1 MNPRIIVTF
10 LLVGV
15 LMGCKAGKNYDGS
28 DLNVPDRFYYE
39 EEVTIPSTL
48 EINTNDLSKD
58 NRSDLNFFSLFK
70 DSVLDT
76 LIQKSLQYNQDL
88 NSAAETVVQAQDGLI
103 VQRSAMLPN
112 FGIDAG
118 ASRGNFQGLL
128 LPDTQNLFYAAAF
141 ASWELD
147 FWGKFRRLNEAARA
161 RLIQSEE
168 GYRATKL
175 SLVTAVA
182 SDYFLLLDYKNRLE
196 ISERNLALRDSVL
209 NIIQQRFE
217 KGIVAEIDV
226 NQAQIKRAVA
236 AEAIPVWR
244 RSIAQTE
251 HRISFL
257 TGANPGRII
266 TETRLLEIDTA
277 IVIPPGLPSD
287 LLLRRPDVIAAEQ
300 NLKAQNALAGA
311 AQANRL
317 PNISLTGL
325 LGAASNDLSTLTDGP
340 LAWNV
345 GGSILGPLFNFGRL
359 QRQADI
365 EESKTIQAQLAYER
379 SVLEAFRSVEDALVE
394 ITTLKEQLKAR
405 QQRLDASLNAQYLSG
420 ERYDKGVTSY
430 LEYLESQRQAFESE
444 LNYTETRRELLNAYV
459 NLYRVLGGGWE

>member
-1 MNPRIIVTF
+1 MNPRIIVRF

-28 DLNVPDRFYYE
+28 NLNVPDRFYFE
-39 EEVTIPSTL
+39 EDVTIPKTL

-266 TETRLLEIDTA
+266 TETRLLEVDTA

-287 LLLRRPDVIAAEQ
+287 LLLRRPDVLAAEQ

-379 SVLEAFRSVEDALVE
+379 TVLEAFRSVEDALVE
-394 ITTLKEQLKAR
+394 IATLKEQLKAR
-405 QQRLDASLNAQYLSG
+405 QERLDASLNAQYLSG

-430 LEYLESQRQAFESE
+430 LEFLESQRQAFESE

-459 NLYRVLGGGWE
+459 NLYRVLGGGWD